1 MNVSKLLSVFSSKP
15 RLDHPNPQKRLEA
28 LAVLDDSKQE
38 EFSRVVKEDE
48 NSSVRSAALARI
60 TETDNLQEF
69 LDDEDLAETVVDRLL
84 PSVKPGHELFNH
96 TKILTA
102 YVSRTN
108 NAEELNEV
116 LNTVPV
122 TGELAKLILSSSDTE
137 MKSSL
142 INLLASEELLVT
154 FESVAKGIDR
164 HSNKLARE
172 RLRVLKDLRT
182 ERETKLA
189 HLESLRI
196 AASNLDASELHYD
209 SLRDAHERRWT
220 NELSEVLELNQ
231 RLSAFGDTT
240 IDVERERQSFPP
252 RKTAT
257 AQDPQETLDFES
269 IVSEFEASSKDL
281 AAIERAETTWLDALK
296 QERPETE
303 LSDRFYNDIQAARG
317 EIFRSEKASTLETK
331 FQELSIPFKFQA
343 PRKREEWLSLQQVK
357 RNTTRKIQAI
367 EEFETELSSVNID
380 PDLLADWSEKLT
392 LAKKS
397 CSDVFQ
403 RCQDLE
409 QQTEENLDQ
418 RLARL
423 EELTEEG
430 SLGKAMPVEREVRN
444 LIARL
449 PGSKGDSYRSK
460 LNPFSIQIKEY
471 LRWRSFAVMPKR
483 LELCNAIEELV
494 TNPLEPRRQ
503 LEQVK
508 TLRTQ
513 WNELGPVAN
522 AEEARVQD
530 KYNELATKA
539 YKVCQEWFKEVDA
552 QKKQNLQERAKV
564 CEELEKY
571 IDENDWDNPNWKV
584 VTRTL
589 RTAKETYHKF
599 VPVDRSA
606 ARNLNKRFKKLTSD
620 IQKRVNTQFK
630 QNGQAKRELI
640 EEAKAVYEDNDLQQ
654 NELLDRIKEI
664 QAKWKTIGPASR
676 REQALWEE
684 FRGICDVAYE
694 AFNRARTERRESIDE
709 NIKKANDLIDAI
721 AKLTEDTD
729 GSQQNSLRQE
739 LSNCQEQLQELFL
752 PKRVR
757 QDLNKRLADLRDNVQ
772 ATLHAARERN
782 RNSQLVELLHLEA
795 ELAGYEAGEKPIPD
809 EWFEAVG
816 NESVLFETR
825 TSQDND
831 DELRD
836 LVLRAEMI
844 ANLDAETEE
853 DEERRLQLRVEYLKD
868 NIGRGNE
875 AQVDTAESLI
885 KQWIAMAYGEQAMR
899 DRFRKAVD
907 EIFSAA

>member
-28 LAVLDDSKQE
+28 LGVLDDSQQD
-38 EFSRVVKEDE
+38 EFTRVVKEDE
-48 NSSVRSAALARI
+48 DSRVRSAALERI
-60 TETDNLQEF
+60 TETDKLQEF
-69 LDDEDLAETVVDRLL
+69 LDDDDLTETVVGRLL
-84 PSVKPGHELFNH
+84 PTVKPGHELFSH

-102 YVSRTN
+102 YVSRAN
-108 NAEELNEV
+108 SAEELNDV
-116 LNTVPV
+116 LNSVPV
-122 TGELAKLILSSSDTE
+122 TGELAKMILSSSDTE

-142 INLLASEELLVT
+142 VNLLASEELLVT
-154 FESVAKGIDR
+154 FENATKGTDR
-164 HSNKLARE
+164 HTNKLARE
-172 RLRVLKDLRT
+172 RLRSLKDLRS

-220 NELSEVLELNQ
+220 NELSEVEELNQ

-240 IDVERERQSFPP
+240 IDVEHERQSFPP
-252 RKTAT
+252 RKTAVPH
-257 AQDPQETLDFES
+257 DVQETLDFES
-269 IVSEFEASSKDL
+269 IVNEFEASSKDL

-296 QERPETE
+296 QERPDTE

-317 EIFRSEKASTLETK
+317 EIFRSEKASALETRY
-331 FQELSIPFKFQA
+331 QELSIPFKFQD
-343 PRKREEWLSLQQVK
+343 PRKRDEWLNLHQVK

-367 EEFETELSSVNID
+367 EEFESELSSVNID
-380 PDLLADWSEKLT
+380 PDLLSDWMEKLN

-418 RLARL
+418 RLSRL

-449 PGSKGDSYRSK
+449 PGSKGDAYRSK
-460 LNPFSIQIKEY
+460 LNPFSNQIKEY

-483 LELCNAIEELV
+483 LELCSAIEELT

-508 TLRTQ
+508 ALRTQ

-530 KYNELATKA
+530 RYNELATKA

-552 QKKQNLQERAKV
+552 QKKQNLQERATV
-564 CEELEKY
+564 CDELEKY
-571 IDENDWDNPNWKV
+571 IEESDWENPNWKV

-589 RTAKETYHKF
+589 RTAKETYHKL
-599 VPVDRSA
+599 VPVDRNA

-620 IQKRVNTQFK
+620 VQKRVNTQFK
-630 QNGQAKRELI
+630 QNGQAKRALI
-640 EEAKAVYEDNDLQQ
+640 DEAKAVYEDNDLQQ
-654 NELLDRIKEI
+654 KELLDRIKEI

-694 AFNRARTERRESIDE
+694 AFNRERTERRESIDE
-709 NIKKANDLIDAI
+709 NIKKANDLIDTVV
-721 AKLTEDTD
+721 KLTEET
-729 GSQQNSLRQE
+729 GSSERQSVRQE
-739 LSNCQEQLQELFL
+739 LAKCQEQLQELFL

-757 QDLNKRLADLRDNVQ
+757 QDLNKRLADLRANIQ
-772 ATLHAARERN
+772 ASLHAERERN

-795 ELAGYEAGEKPIPD
+795 ELAGYEAGEQPIPD

-816 NESVLFETR
+816 DESVLFETR
-825 TSQDND
+825 TAQDNGE
-831 DELRD
+831 ELRD

-844 ANLDAETEE
+844 ASLDAETEE

-868 NIGRGNE
+868 NIGRGDE
-875 AQVDTAESLI
+875 AQEDTAESLI
-885 KQWIAMAYGEQAMR
+885 KQWIALAYGEQALR
-899 DRFRKAVD
+899 DRFQKAID
-907 EIFSAA
+907 EIFSSA